1 MTTKQ
6 KLENKNM
13 PKKSKSRKLA
23 LKLPK
28 TKTLKFIEVSD
39 LVPDSLLDDDFWNRV
54 EEDAPFSWG
63 DNNRTL
69 VTAERFAD
77 HCEDRMEDLLDES
90 NLFFVQEARDFIEV
104 LRRLGQTYIDLE
116 N

>member
-1 MTTKQ
+1 MA
-6 KLENKNM
+6 
-13 PKKSKSRKLA
+13 RKVRVD
-23 LKLPK
+23 
-28 TKTLKFIEVSD
+28 TCQFVRVTE
-39 LVPDSLLDDDFWNRV
+39 LVPERWQEWFCTAIS
-54 EEDAPFSWG
+54 EDAPFSWG